1 MRIRARLT
9 QQHFPTQ
16 EREKEPLKD
25 HSERELFPLRVV
37 SLGDSLTAGTQDATT
52 VGERQS
58 MSYVAQ
64 LARAVGFPFHP
75 ALISEGGIGPRLF
88 HEDIF
93 NYGKAGQRSHH
104 IQKAEAPLKK
114 QLDAG
119 IIPED
124 LTPIWNIP
132 GLGRRTEES
141 QDRIFKP
148 QTNFAVPGYEARHLA
163 GVRHLEEYLIGMR
176 DGTDA
181 SGLSG
186 EVPLIRAV
194 LQNGGEKSRG
204 SALDQ
209 AVARRPELALVWAGG
224 NDALETVGAGRID
237 DRLLT
242 PIADRPWTYQV
253 ENSSGVMETRTT
265 PYPVQGFR
273 TTYLGP
279 TGIVPRL
286 LRETDAEVMVMNI
299 PDISD
304 IATLRPLGE
313 KLGDLPFKVTLPDG
327 TDVTQALENW
337 PLPNAVDG
345 DGKGGRRQFPEGS
358 RVGMNVILNRFI
370 QRGEVQSQAAL
381 EEVLK
386 ELSASGFSENEVM
399 DNEELRTVSNR
410 IQEFNE
416 IIAESAALDSR
427 VHLVDM
433 REEFKTISQ
442 GRELVGE
449 GPSKVL
455 GSHFTGALDKNG
467 VEGIFSYD
475 GVHPSD
481 TGHAVLANVVKEKIG
496 EELGWHPRF
505 RSFRESP
512 PIDEKRVLGEDP
524 HHTRSDSV

>member
-1 MRIRARLT
+1 MRIHARLT
-9 QQHFPTQ
+9 QQNFPTQ
-16 EREKEPLKD
+16 RREKEPKELTA
-25 HSERELFPLRVV
+25 ETELFPLRVV

-52 VGERQS
+52 VGDRQS

-64 LARAVGFPFHP
+64 LARAVGFPHQP
-75 ALISEGGIGPRLF
+75 ALISDGGIAPRLF
-88 HEDIF
+88 KEDTF
-93 NYGKAGQRSHH
+93 NYGDAGRRSHH
-104 IQKAEAPLKK
+104 IQMAEAPLKK
-114 QLDAG
+114 QLEEG
-119 IIPED
+119 NIPDD
-124 LTPIWNIP
+124 LSPIWNIP
-132 GLGRRTEES
+132 GLGERTEES
-141 QDRIFKP
+141 KDRFLKP
-148 QTNFAVPGYEARHLA
+148 QTNFAVPGYEARHVA

-194 LQNGGEKSRG
+194 LQNGEEKSRG

-209 AVARRPELALVWAGG
+209 AVSRRPDLALVWAGG

-242 PIADRPWTYQV
+242 PIEDRPWTYQV
-253 ENSSGVMETRTT
+253 ENASGEMETRTT

-279 TGIVPRL
+279 TGIIPRL
-286 LRETDAEVMVMNI
+286 LRETEAEVMVMNI
-299 PDISD
+299 PDVSD

-337 PLPNAVDG
+337 QLPNAVDG
-345 DGKGGRRQFPEGS
+345 EGKDGRSQFPEGS

-370 QRGEVQSQAAL
+370 KRGEVQSQAAL

-386 ELSASGFSENEVM
+386 ELSSSGFSENEVM
-399 DNEELRTVSNR
+399 DREELATVSSR
-410 IQEFNE
+410 IQEFNRV
-416 IIAESAALDSR
+416 IAEGAALDSR

-433 REEFKTISQ
+433 NEEFKSISQ
-442 GRELVGE
+442 GRELVGD
-449 GPSKVL
+449 GPSKKL
-455 GSHFTGALDKNG
+455 GAHFTGALDKNG
-467 VEGIFSYD
+467 MEGIFSYD

-481 TGHAVLANVVKEKIG
+481 TGHAVLANALKEKIG

-505 RSFRESP
+505 RSFRARP
-512 PIDEKRVLGEDP
+512 PIDEKRVLAEDP